1 MHLILSFCSL
11 FHMLF
16 TLIYLTSTI
25 GWYTGVKAVMD
36 EDKEL
41 SFLLFSFFPF
51 PTLAPKLLIT
61 LTMTP
66 VLTELL
72 LFLYNETLTAIDLH
86 QRVFI
91 SRSLTVLLI
100 KGGISN
106 CIIN

>member
-1 MHLILSFCSL
+1 
-11 FHMLF
+11 
-16 TLIYLTSTI
+16 
-25 GWYTGVKAVMD
+25 MD

-41 SFLLFSFFPF
+41 SLLLFSF
-51 PTLAPKLLIT
+51 PTLTPKLLVT

-66 VLTELL
+66 VLAELL

-100 KGGISN
+100 KGEISN